1 MIKLFLKYQSKNIFN
16 NPPNFDDIN
25 RSNKILFALFT
36 RYGDTIIDLVVIK
49 EFINL
54 YPKKE
59 YLVLCPR
66 QMEPYVNEIL
76 PEIKCIPINKRNFF
90 DMYRIVK
97 FLKKNRFDIGFNP
110 WSNGIDSCY
119 YLSFTDKYLCYKD
132 FVKPGLINHYD
143 IVRRYLNLP
152 SKEWKINDF
161 PFNNN
166 YQSILICPEST
177 DDDRSIAKKQLNTII
192 SELKRKYS
200 NANITIAA
208 MSKSYFNISD
218 KSFIFD
224 KSKGSSL
231 QFIKKI
237 KKNDLIICSDSG
249 PLHIAAAL
257 NKPVVAYFRNTNP
270 EIVINANTEVKLEFL

>member
-1 MIKLFLKYQSKNIFN
+1 MIKLFLKYQSKNIIN

-25 RSNKILFALFT
+25 KSKKILFALFT

-76 PEIKCIPINKRNFF
+76 PEINCIPINKRNFI

-97 FLKKNRFDIGFNP
+97 FLKSTRFDIGFNP

-119 YLSFTDKYLCYKD
+119 FLSFTDKYLCYKD
-132 FVKPGLINHYD
+132 FLKPGLINHYD
-143 IVRRYLNLP
+143 IVRRYLNIP
-152 SKEWKINDF
+152 SKEWRINHFSFD
-161 PFNNN
+161 ND

-177 DDDRSIAKKQLNTII
+177 DEDRSITNKQLDTII
-192 SELKRKYS
+192 YELKRKYS

-218 KSFIFD
+218 KSFVFK

-270 EIVINANTEVKLEFL
+270 EIVINANTEVELVFL